1 MARLP
6 RLYAPHV
13 PQLVQAEF
21 AQPLAGASD
30 PTPLTQLNRLQEW
43 LQRDARELQVALH
56 GWLLLND
63 RITLLATPPDRQA
76 LSRLMQALGRR
87 MAAGIRHGRV
97 YKGRYRSALIE
108 PGRWVLPSLIWL
120 ETLPVQLHVVDQP
133 SSWPWSSA
141 AAHTGRATALAYL
154 LSDHPDY
161 WHTGNTPFDRQ
172 ANYHKLLEQGLAS
185 SQIQRIEQALFG
197 QWALADDDF
206 LHALKT
212 RATRRTSPA
221 PRGRPRKTPLVS
233 DAAESAP

>member
-6 RLYAPHV
+6 RLYAPGV

-21 AQPLAGASD
+21 AQPLAAASD
-30 PTPLTQLNRLQEW
+30 PTPLIHLNRLQEW
-43 LQRDARELQVALH
+43 LQRDARELHVALH

-87 MAAGIRHGRV
+87 IAAGIRHGRV

-108 PGRWVLPSLIWL
+108 PGRWVLPSLVWL
-120 ETLPVQLHVVDQP
+120 ETLPVQLHYADKP
-133 SSWPWSSA
+133 GAWPWSSA
-141 AAHTGRATALAYL
+141 AAHTGSDPAFAHV

-172 ANYHKLLEQGLAS
+172 ANYRKLLEHGLAS
-185 SQIQRIEQALFG
+185 SQIERIEQALFG
-197 QWALADDDF
+197 QWALAEDDF
-206 LHALKT
+206 LHTLKT

-221 PRGRPRKTPLVS
+221 PRGRPRKTPV
-233 DAAESAP
+233 AAVTSEPSA